1 MAFRDT
7 SDPGLGSGDVT
18 TVSIALATYN
28 GGRFLDQQLQTL
40 AGQERPPDEL
50 VVTDDGS
57 TDDTV
62 AKLEAFAAT
71 APFPVRLYRNTVRLG
86 YRANFI
92 RAAGLCRSDVIAF
105 CDQDDI
111 WEPRKLRL
119 CLAPFDDPEVLLVY
133 HDALAVAPNGS
144 PLAPLEHKAALA
156 VAGFLQSPPMD
167 YTLGFTQLFRR
178 SLLGPS
184 HFWHQ
189 SLDHKEVHR
198 RERMA
203 HDQWFFFLA
212 AIFGSIVRIDR
223 PLVRYRQHDGN
234 SYGWQAPSRLA
245 TIASRLWPSL
255 RGRVEQYAALETGA
269 ASRAAILAQ
278 LAPDLTPEDW
288 RLRAERGAQDYHQL
302 AALYRE
308 RRRLYGSPSFYDRAT
323 AFRKLLDA
331 HGYRAKTDWGLGSR
345 AIFADVC
352 LGIPAGYHLSALRA
366 EPRSRRSR
374 A

>member
-1 MAFRDT
+1 M
-7 SDPGLGSGDVT
+7 T
-18 TVSIALATYN
+18 TVSVALATCN
-28 GGRFLDQQLQTL
+28 GARHIDEQLRSLAAQQQ
-40 AGQERPPDEL
+40 PPDEL
-50 VVTDDGS
+50 VVTDDAS

-62 AKLEAFAAT
+62 SRIETFAAV
-71 APFPVRLYRNTVRLG
+71 APFPVRLYRNRERLG
-86 YRANFI
+86 YRANFMQ
-92 RAAGLCRSDVIAF
+92 AAELCRAEVIAF

-111 WEPRKLRL
+111 WEPHKLAA
-119 CLAPFDDPEVLLVY
+119 CVGPFDNPGVILVY
-133 HDALAVAPNGS
+133 HDALTITADGH
-144 PLAPLEHKAALA
+144 PLA
-156 VAGFLQSPPMD
+156 VIGQSFERPME
-167 YTLGFTQLFRR
+167 YALGFSQLFRR
-178 SLLGPS
+178 RLLEAGRLWGRS
-184 HFWHQ
+184 V
-189 SLDHKEVHR
+189 DHKEIRR
-198 RERMA
+198 REKMA

-352 LGIPAGYHLSALRA
+352 LGIPAGYHLSALPA

>member
-1 MAFRDT
+1 
-7 SDPGLGSGDVT
+7 VT

-62 AKLEAFAAT
+62 AKLEAFDDT
-71 APFPVRLYRNTVRLG
+71 APFQVRLYRNTVRLG

-203 HDQWFFFLA
+203 HDQWFFFLGSA
-212 AIFGSIVRIDR
+212 LGSIAHVAER
-223 PLVRYRQHDGN
+223 LVRYRQHASN
-234 SYGWQAPSRLA
+234 TYGWRAPSRLA
-245 TIASRLWPSL
+245 KIAQRLWPSL
-255 RGRVEQYAALETGA
+255 HGRAEQYAALEMGAGGRADILGQLALSVTGEWRA
-269 ASRAAILAQ
+269 RASAGADQYRALTRLYADRHRIYGSANRRDRAAAFHRLLAS
-278 LAPDLTPEDW
+278 D
-288 RLRAERGAQDYHQL
+288 
-302 AALYRE
+302 
-308 RRRLYGSPSFYDRAT
+308 
-323 AFRKLLDA
+323 
-331 HGYRAKTDWGLGSR
+331 GYRAKRDWGLGKR
-345 AIFADVC
+345 ALLTDFC
-352 LGIPAGYHLSALRA
+352 LGLPAGHLLSTTRTRLT
-366 EPRSRRSR
+366 PRRSG